1 MNVPGFTGE
10 ASLYKTNGHYR
21 AMARAPNGLA
31 AAALTLALSDV
42 DVDCTDFPDN
52 QACSE
57 CAGGGPLD
65 CCELKRPNDICII
78 KELSIKSPSTSR
90 FPRIPVNVTGLRNP
104 IVRGIGRGIGRVA
117 RVAAP
122 IVG

>member
-1 MNVPGFTGE
+1 MNMPGFTGE
-10 ASLYKTNGHYR
+10 SSLYKTNGQYR
-21 AMARAPNGLA
+21 AMAGGPNGA
-31 AAALTLALSDV
+31 AAALTLALS

-57 CAGGGPLD
+57 CPGGGPLD

-78 KELSIKSPSTSR
+78 KELSIKSPPTSR
-90 FPRIPVNVTGLRNP
+90 FPRIPVNVIGLRNP
-104 IVRGIGRGIGRVA
+104 IARGIGRGIGRVA